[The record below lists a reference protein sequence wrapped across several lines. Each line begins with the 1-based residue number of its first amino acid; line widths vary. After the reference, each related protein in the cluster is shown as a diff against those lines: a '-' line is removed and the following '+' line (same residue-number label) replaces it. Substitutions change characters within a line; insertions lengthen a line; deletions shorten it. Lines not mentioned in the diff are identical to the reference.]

1 MEEFFR
7 AGIENDGGRGMNQ
20 EKYIRAVLKKLRCS
34 GRKKKEIQKELESDI
49 SAALENGESLE
60 EIMERMGAPASLAG
74 EFNDNFPKE
83 EIAAFKRRKGLVIA
97 GIIIGILLVFFLL
110 AFYMLPKN
118 YPMGK
123 SGFYTEEEVTRQT
136 KAVISYFNEGDYD
149 ALKAMCF
156 SEDMEQIMTE
166 EKLGEVK
173 KLFGDD
179 WGEFVAYGN
188 IYLGEVVQMGKSYA
202 VVQINATYEN
212 TGITYTLM
220 FDKDMKL
227 CSFYVK

>member
-1 MEEFFR
+1 MK
-7 AGIENDGGRGMNQ
+7 Q
-20 EKYIRAVLKKLRCS
+20 EKYIKAVLKKLRCS
-34 GRKKKEIQKELESDI
+34 RGKKKEIQRELESDI

-60 EIMERMGAPASLAG
+60 EIMARMGAPASLAG

-83 EIAAFKRRKGLVIA
+83 ERAAFKRRKGFGIA
-97 GIIIGILLVFFLL
+97 GIVIGILLVLFLL
-110 AFYMLPKN
+110 AFYMLLKN

-123 SGFYTEEEVTRQT
+123 SGFYTEEEVTKQT
-136 KAVISYFNEGDYD
+136 EAVISYFNEGDYD

-156 SEDMEQIMTE
+156 SEDMAQVMTE
-166 EKLGEVK
+166 EKLEEVK
-173 KLFGDD
+173 KLFGED
-179 WGEFVAYGN
+179 WGEFTAYGN
-188 IYLGEVVQMGKSYA
+188 IYLGEVVQMGRFYA
-202 VVQINATYEN
+202 VAQVNATYEN